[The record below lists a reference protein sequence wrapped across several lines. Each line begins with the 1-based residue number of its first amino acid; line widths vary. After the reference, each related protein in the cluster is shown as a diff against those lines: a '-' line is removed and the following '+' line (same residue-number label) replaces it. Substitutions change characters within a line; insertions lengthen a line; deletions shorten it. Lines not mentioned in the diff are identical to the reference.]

1 MTYFYFEGYG
11 RWYGY
16 KETPPF
22 YWEGY
27 PDYYQ
32 KNFSYNWGIFRI
44 DKTSEVKFLFS
55 REHKLEISILRP
67 CMENISL
74 TPLPCDYQEYYENLN
89 DGEELFSYDDFV
101 NMAVNGDL
109 YLSIDESRDY
119 ILEPRDINTQTAAQ
133 QIVEEFIQTQTS
145 ITKAHLQS
153 KKIKRQTETQN
164 MYANWHKAYETL
176 ASQHPNKSSVQIAK
190 QIEKMDIAQGRN
202 SETIRKNMGAKK

>member
-1 MTYFYFEGYG
+1 
-11 RWYGY
+11 
-16 KETPPF
+16 
-22 YWEGY
+22 
-27 PDYYQ
+27 
-32 KNFSYNWGIFRI
+32 
-44 DKTSEVKFLFS
+44 
-55 REHKLEISILRP
+55 
-67 CMENISL
+67 
-74 TPLPCDYQEYYENLN
+74 
-89 DGEELFSYDDFV
+89 
-101 NMAVNGDL
+101 MAVNGDL